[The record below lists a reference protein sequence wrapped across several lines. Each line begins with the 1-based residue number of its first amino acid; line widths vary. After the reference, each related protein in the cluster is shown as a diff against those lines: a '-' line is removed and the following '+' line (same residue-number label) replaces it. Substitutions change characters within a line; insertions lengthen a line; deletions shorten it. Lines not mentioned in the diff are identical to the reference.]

1 MVVVRQLWVFMVCGL
16 MAMDRGSN
24 DCGFDFGSCVVGG
37 GGNGTMVSD
46 CGPIGMGHG

>member
-1 MVVVRQLWVFMVCGL
+1 MVVVQRLWTVAGCGP
-16 MAMDRGSN
+16 MGMDRAFN